1 MTANDK
7 IHIAVTANYNDG
19 TFLCQEHTFIA
30 ETILHVFHETGT
42 SVLEV
47 RILLPSQDAAELLR
61 GMMMGKTELLVER
74 IPPMLDEPQSGI

>member
-1 MTANDK
+1 MTRFTSLSPQTTTT
-7 IHIAVTANYNDG
+7 AVFFARSAPY
-19 TFLCQEHTFIA
+19 IA
-30 ETILHVFHETGT
+30 ETILHAFYQTGA

-74 IPPMLDEPQSGI
+74 IPPMLDEAQSGI